1 LPKSF
6 PQAELAAAAGAT
18 PVRWENVRGSGYGTN
33 TAKWSVELDNGR
45 RVFVKLALDE
55 LASSWLRDEWRVYG
69 SLSRG
74 FLPELVAWH
83 DTGGTTFL
91 AIEDL
96 ADAYWPPPWLPGHV
110 SLVLETLDDVHAAT
124 PPRELPLLADLR
136 EALDGW
142 PGVAA
147 DPEPFLSTGVCTRE
161 WLAAALPR
169 LAQASSECELAG
181 EALVHLDL
189 RSDNLCIR
197 AGRVL
202 VIDWNHACVE
212 SRSRRRRVG
221 AQPCSRGRARSVGAR
236 AGERRPCCP
245 HRRVLRGSRRATGTR
260 DRACGPR
267 VPTQAGGSGAA
278 VGRAR
283 AWIGGL
289 LDGGGT
295 LNKRRRKTYAA
306 WT

>member
-1 LPKSF
+1 M
-6 PQAELAAAAGAT
+6 
-18 PVRWENVRGSGYGTN
+18 
-33 TAKWSVELDNGR
+33 DDGR

-69 SLSRG
+69 SLSGG

-142 PGVAA
+142 PTVAA
-147 DPEPFLSTGVCTRE
+147 DPEPFLSTGVCSRE
-161 WLAAALPR
+161 WLAGALPL

-202 VIDWNHACVE
+202 VIDWNHACVGNPAVDA
-212 SRSRRRRVG
+212 VG
-221 AQPCSRGRARSVGAR
+221 WAPSLALEGGPDPWELVPETGGLAALIAGFFAVR
-236 AGERRPCCP
+236 AGLPAPATAPAVRVFQRRQAEVALPWAA
-245 HRRVLRGSRRATGTR
+245 RELGLA
-260 DRACGPR
+260 AC
-267 VPTQAGGSGAA
+267 
-278 VGRAR
+278 
-283 AWIGGL
+283 
-289 LDGGGT
+289 
-295 LNKRRRKTYAA
+295 
-306 WT
+306 